1 MNSSFHSGFLI
12 EFCFSRRQ
20 HSNDDDI
27 QTGRH
32 NLPKSSQE
40 YLFHA
45 ERENSGRYSGDKHT
59 QRSRGK
65 DLRAEDFDRNA
76 HSLHDGHG
84 KNSRSSTGIRDRK
97 AYHAKRS
104 NSGAEYM
111 SKRSDRYGDE
121 RHNRHHRIARNHYER
136 RGHVGSDSGRNE
148 RGGHKEKAYSDEKAI
163 SKKHGSHFG
172 SGEEP
177 SFSGDQKKRRRER
190 DHSRDFK
197 HTREICRSKT
207 VRRDEA
213 YGIYNYQLKRK
224 RVQ

>member
-1 MNSSFHSGFLI
+1 M
-12 EFCFSRRQ
+12 
-20 HSNDDDI
+20 

-32 NLPKSSQE
+32 NLPKSSQG

-45 ERENSGRYSGDKHT
+45 ERENSGSYSGDKHT

-84 KNSRSSTGIRDRK
+84 KISRSSTGTRDRK
-97 AYHAKRS
+97 AYHAERS

-121 RHNRHHRIARNHYER
+121 RHNHRHHKITRNHYER
-136 RGHVGSDSGRNE
+136 RGHFGSDSSRNE
-148 RGGHKEKAYSDEKAI
+148 HRGHKDKKAYSDEKAI

-177 SFSGDQKKRRRER
+177 SFSEDQKKRLRER
-190 DHSRDFK
+190 DHSRGSR
-197 HTREICRSKT
+197 HTREFCRSKT

-213 YGIYNYQLKRK
+213 SRDYNHQLKRK